1 MQWPLLESL
10 SAEDRQRVLDSTRRR
25 RFARGEVV
33 FHEGDPGDSLHLIES
48 GLLAVQISTPGGE
61 RVTLNVLSPG
71 AFFGE
76 MALLRSTGVRRRS
89 ATVLALVPAQ
99 TLVVSGPAFTQLL
112 DTHPTIERLVGAALA
127 HRVEELSARL
137 LEALYVGVERRVY
150 GRLLELAE
158 VCSLPSSDIVIP
170 VTQEDLAS
178 MAGASRPTVNMVLQ
192 KLVSR
197 GTISLRRRQIVI
209 EDLPALR
216 AWTPSLDQ

>member
-10 SAEDRQRVLDSTRRR
+10 SPEDRQRVLDSTRRR

-71 AFFGE
+71 TFFGE
-76 MALLRSTGVRRRS
+76 MALLRNTAVRRRS

-209 EDLPALR
+209 EDLSALR